1 MDLRL
6 EFGLEGLILFKGEV
20 TQNNGHFHLSSALN
34 CKRAGIICTFM
45 LCSHTRNFL
54 P

>member
-1 MDLRL
+1 MDSRL
-6 EFGLEGLILFKGEV
+6 EFGLEGLILFEGVV
-20 TQNNGHFHLSSALN
+20 TQNNGHFHLSSALIR
-34 CKRAGIICTFM
+34 KRASIICTFM